1 MTENTL
7 LKQSDI
13 LARGWTKKMIDAF
26 LSDPVLKNNPYN
38 ARSKIKL
45 YAENDVLKA
54 EQTDAFKIAFE
65 KAEKRRNAARKAVLT
80 KKTKLENEMQYAADH
95 IHVLQKPIKDIRR
108 MTLQAVQHRAIEKGS
123 VEFVADCAPEETVRR
138 WMVNHIRHNM
148 TEYDSALLIVNGK
161 VGKDEAYRKFKNIVL
176 DKIAEAYPE
185 LAEECEKQKLREV

>member
-7 LKQSDI
+7 LNQSDI
-13 LARGWTKKMIDAF
+13 LARGWTKKMIDEF
-26 LSDPVLKNNPYN
+26 LPEPILKNNLYN
-38 ARSKIKL
+38 SRSKIRL
-45 YAENDVLKA
+45 HAEHDVLEA

-95 IHVLQKPIKDIRR
+95 IHVLQKPIEYIRK
-108 MTLQAVQHRAIEKGS
+108 MTLQAVQRRAIEKGS

-148 TEYDSALLIVNGK
+148 TEYDSALLTVNGK

-176 DKIAEAYPE
+176 DKIAEEYPE
-185 LAEECEKQKLREV
+185 LAEECKKQKLREV